1 MECAPKHSI
10 IKVATFSAL
19 MESWARGEL
28 LDRQRCWR
36 GSHDPELQERIQMSS
51 CFDNYDDLELD
62 PTFPVFNPEIT
73 RAPGEV
79 KYYLILSRVGPHR
92 K

>member
-19 MESWARGEL
+19 MESLESC
-28 LDRQRCWR
+28 DRQRCSR
-36 GSHDPELQERIQMSS
+36 GSHDPKLQERIQMSS

-62 PTFPVFNPEIT
+62 PTFPVFNPGI
-73 RAPGEV
+73 V
-79 KYYLILSRVGPHR
+79 SQVDGPLR

>member
-19 MESWARGEL
+19 MESLESC
-28 LDRQRCWR
+28 DRQRCSR
-36 GSHDPELQERIQMSS
+36 GSHDPKLQERIQMSS

-62 PTFPVFNPEIT
+62 PLLL
-73 RAPGEV
+73 
-79 KYYLILSRVGPHR
+79 KLILTVGCQSHVVTVCADET
-92 K
+92 KLLLHVLSI

>member
-19 MESWARGEL
+19 MESLESC
-28 LDRQRCWR
+28 DRQRCSR
-36 GSHDPELQERIQMSS
+36 GSHDPKLQEKIQMSS

-62 PTFPVFNPEIT
+62 PTFPVFNPGIA
-73 RAPGEV
+73 RALGEV
-79 KYYLILSRVGPHR
+79 TYHQIVSQVDGPLR